1 MKPRKTLSRILLANM
16 LLVSTLA
23 CVLIGSLWIAQEIL
37 AFNADVAAMGERL
50 LADRKARMQQEV
62 DAAAAYLEFMRGQ
75 TEERTRRIIRE
86 RTLEAHRLATHLYDR
101 YKNELAPA
109 ELQDMV
115 REALRPIRF
124 LDGRGYYFATRLDG
138 VEMLCAAC
146 QQLEQKNLLDLR
158 DTRGAP
164 VIRDMV
170 DLVTK
175 DGEGFYR
182 YTWSKP
188 GAPGKEHAK
197 LAYVKH
203 FAPFDWL
210 IGTGEYLEDTEGDL
224 QREALDWIRRI
235 RYDGDAY
242 VFAGDWSGVA
252 LSGPGTG
259 KNMLA
264 VSDPNGVMIVQELI
278 RLAQQGSGFVNYL
291 MPKIDGQRPA
301 PKISYARGLP
311 MWKWYIGTGVYI
323 DDIENLV
330 AEARQRARNDL
341 LWNIAKICGILFLLW
356 LAAYGLAGRLNV
368 RTRAMIEEFS
378 GFFSRSA
385 DDQTEMPLASL
396 DIAEFRE
403 LAEGANRMITRRR
416 KAEETLR
423 EYQEQLE
430 KIVESRTRDLNL
442 AKEAAEAAS
451 RAKST
456 FLANMSHELRTPMNA
471 IMGMAAQARRRSNEP
486 QLGEHLGKI
495 EQASQHLLAV
505 INDILD
511 LSKIEAERLTLE
523 TTHFRLGE
531 VLEKVISLL
540 DHKAREKGLALRTEL
555 PPEIGRLV
563 LIGDPLR
570 LGQILLN
577 LLGNAV
583 KFTEQ
588 GSIDLRLWRIDG
600 LPDSVR
606 LRIEVADTG
615 IGISPEDQQRLFTA
629 FEQAD
634 GSMTR
639 KYGGTGLGLAISKR
653 LVEMMG
659 GEIGVTS
666 QPGSGSTFWFTVTFQ
681 LDTETRL
688 PPPSQPASPP
698 LTQAETRLQ
707 TEFAGQRILLAEDE
721 PINREVSCGLLEDV
735 GLCVDIAVDGC
746 QAVDLA
752 RQYRYALI
760 LMDMQMPCLNGID
773 ATRAIR
779 ALPAHADT
787 PILAM
792 TANAFAEDRQACLDA
807 GMNDHLGK
815 PVAPEH
821 LYETLLRWLSKPGA

>member
-1 MKPRKTLSRILLANM
+1 MTSRKTLSRILLANM

-23 CVLIGSLWIAQEIL
+23 CVLIGSLWITQEIL
-37 AFNADVAAMGERL
+37 AFNADVATLGERL
-50 LADRKARMQQEV
+50 ITDRKARMQQEV

-75 TEERTRRIIRE
+75 TEERTRRVIRE
-86 RTLEAHRLATHLYDR
+86 RTLEAHRIATHLHER
-101 YKNELAPA
+101 YKDKLPPG

-124 LDGRGYYFATRLDG
+124 LDGRGYFFATRLDG
-138 VEMLCAAC
+138 LEMLCAAC
-146 QQLEQKNLLDLR
+146 PHLEQKNLIDLR
-158 DTRGAP
+158 DTKGAP
-164 VIRDMV
+164 VIRDMA
-170 DLVTK
+170 DLVRK

-188 GAPGKEHAK
+188 ETPGNEHDK
-197 LAYVKH
+197 LAYVKY
-203 FAPFDWL
+203 FAPFDWF
-210 IGTGEYLEDTEGDL
+210 IGTGEYLEDTERDL
-224 QREALDWIRRI
+224 QQEALDWIRRI

-242 VFAGDWSGVA
+242 LFAGQWNGTA

-259 KNMLA
+259 RNMLT

-278 RLAQQGSGFVNYL
+278 RLARQGSGFVKYQ

-311 MWKWYIGTGVYI
+311 KWEWYIGTGVYV
-323 DDIENLV
+323 DDIEKLI
-330 AEARQRARNDL
+330 ADARQQARNDL
-341 LWNIAKICGILFLLW
+341 LWNIANICTILFLLW
-356 LAAYGLAGRLNV
+356 LGAYWLAARLNV

-378 GFFSRSA
+378 GFFNRSA
-385 DDQTEMPLASL
+385 DEQAEMPVAAL

-416 KAEETLR
+416 KAEEALR
-423 EYQEQLE
+423 EHQEHLE
-430 KIVESRTRDLNL
+430 GMVESRTHDLNL

-471 IMGMAAQARRRSNEP
+471 IMGMTAQARRRTDDP
-486 QLGEHLGKI
+486 RLGDQLGKI

-511 LSKIEAERLTLE
+511 LSKIEAERFTLE
-523 TTHFRLGE
+523 HVNFRLGDVLANAIALLEQRAGEKQLSLKVGLPAE
-531 VLEKVISLL
+531 VA
-540 DHKAREKGLALRTEL
+540 D
-555 PPEIGRLV
+555 LV

-570 LGQILLN
+570 LGQILIN

-588 GSIDLRLWRIDG
+588 GGIELRVRHVDEASDG
-600 LPDSVR
+600 LL

-615 IGISPEDQQRLFTA
+615 IGIAPEDQKRLFMA

-653 LVEMMG
+653 LVQMMG
-659 GEIGVTS
+659 GEIGVAS
-666 QPGSGSTFWFTVTFQ
+666 QPGSGSTFWFTVRLQ
-681 LDTETRL
+681 HDTAAI
-688 PPPSQPASPP
+688 PPPPGLLPA
-698 LTQAETRLQ
+698 QAEARLKA
-707 TEFAGQRILLAEDE
+707 EFAGRRVLLAEDE
-721 PINREVSCGLLEDV
+721 PINCEVSCGLLEDV
-735 GLCVDIAVDGC
+735 GLCVDIAVDGM
-746 QAVDLA
+746 QALALA
-752 RQYRYALI
+752 RQNSYALI
-760 LMDMQMPCLNGID
+760 LMDMQMPHLNGID

-779 ALPAHADT
+779 ALPGHART

-792 TANAFAEDRQACLDA
+792 TANAFAEDRQACLAA
-807 GMNDHLGK
+807 GMDDHLAK
-815 PVAPEH
+815 PVDPDR
-821 LYETLLRWLSKPGA
+821 LYETLLHWLSRPAS